1 MNSVLK
7 GYYNGLGQI
16 DISAK
21 IQIIEQIIK
30 TVLTIIIVEI
40 ISRYTNF
47 NTSLMA
53 EGSMIAASFATI
65 LSLAYSI
72 NKYRKLRIITS
83 TSAKK
88 GIIMILKEILSLSIP
103 ISISSFMMVLEG
115 NIDSITIIRILKE
128 KLGESKAQEIYG
140 IITSKVNL
148 LVGLPGSLIG
158 AIAMCLIP
166 EISRLNAVYAKE
178 KMKIKIDLAMQIT
191 LFISVPI
198 TLLMIIF
205 SNEIMQFLYPNASKG
220 AELLELGAITIPF
233 ASLTQIMSGIL
244 QGLGDAKYYLKV
256 ITIGIMFKL
265 IFNIILISEFL
276 GKGAIISSLIVDM
289 IIFSLIFIH
298 IKKIIGKKMDVIKM
312 LVKITLISLASIIPI
327 QMLLGCI
334 NFNFKIKFI
343 LEIICIII
351 MYLFLSVK
359 LKIIKSVKLSNT
371 NYIRKNRNF

>member
-220 AELLELGAITIPF
+220 AELLKLGAITIPF
-233 ASLTQIMSGIL
+233 VSLTQIMSGIL

-298 IKKIIGKKMDVIKM
+298 IKKIIGKKTDVIKM

>member
-1 MNSVLK
+1 
-7 GYYNGLGQI
+7 
-16 DISAK
+16 
-21 IQIIEQIIK
+21 
-30 TVLTIIIVEI
+30 
-40 ISRYTNF
+40 
-47 NTSLMA
+47 
-53 EGSMIAASFATI
+53 
-65 LSLAYSI
+65 
-72 NKYRKLRIITS
+72 
-83 TSAKK
+83 
-88 GIIMILKEILSLSIP
+88 
-103 ISISSFMMVLEG
+103 MVLEG

>member
-1 MNSVLK
+1 
-7 GYYNGLGQI
+7 
-16 DISAK
+16 
-21 IQIIEQIIK
+21 
-30 TVLTIIIVEI
+30 
-40 ISRYTNF
+40 
-47 NTSLMA
+47 
-53 EGSMIAASFATI
+53 
-65 LSLAYSI
+65 
-72 NKYRKLRIITS
+72 
-83 TSAKK
+83 
-88 GIIMILKEILSLSIP
+88 MILKEILSLSIP

-220 AELLELGAITIPF
+220 AELLKLGAITIPF
-233 ASLTQIMSGIL
+233 VSLTQIMSGIL

-298 IKKIIGKKMDVIKM
+298 IKKIIGKKTDVIKM

-351 MYLFLSVK
+351 MYIFLS